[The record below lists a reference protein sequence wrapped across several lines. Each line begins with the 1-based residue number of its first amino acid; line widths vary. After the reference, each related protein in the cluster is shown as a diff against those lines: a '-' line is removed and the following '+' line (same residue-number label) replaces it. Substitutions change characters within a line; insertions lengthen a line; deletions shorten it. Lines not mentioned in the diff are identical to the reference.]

1 MINSAPPDFLT
12 PDMAR
17 FSVRVAD
24 WFEKLRDNICG
35 AFETIESEAQDS
47 PLSDQPSGN
56 FQRKNW
62 TRGGGGGG
70 QISVMRGRVFE
81 KVGVNI
87 SVVHGQFAEDFRAQI
102 PGAADDGQFWA
113 GGISLVA
120 HPQNPFVPAAHM
132 NTRFVIT
139 SKAWFGGGGDLTP
152 LKPAP
157 KQANTFHADLKAC
170 CERHDSDYYP
180 KFKQWCDDYFYLKHR
195 DEPRGA
201 GGIFYAYLD
210 SGDREADFS
219 FTRDVGNSF
228 AVSYANIVRR
238 TMNKHFT
245 EEDRHYQLVRR
256 GRYVEFNLLYDR
268 GTSFGLKTGGNIEA
282 ILMSLPP
289 EVRWP

>member
-1 MINSAPPDFLT
+1 MINRAPPDFLT
-12 PDMAR
+12 PDMAD

-24 WFEKLRDNICG
+24 WFEKLRDNICDQ
-35 AFETIESEAQDS
+35 FETIESEAEDS
-47 PLSDQPSGN
+47 PLSNQPSGH

-62 TRGGGGGG
+62 TRDGGGGG
-70 QISVMRGRVFE
+70 QISVMHGRVFE

-102 PGAADDGQFWA
+102 PGATDDGQFWA

-170 CERHDSDYYP
+170 CERHDPDYYP
-180 KFKQWCDDYFYLKHR
+180 KYKQWCDDYFYLKHR

-201 GGIFYAYLD
+201 GGIFYDYLD

-219 FTRDVGNSF
+219 FTRDVGSSF
-228 AVSYANIVRR
+228 AGSYVNIVRE

-245 EEDRHYQLVRR
+245 AEDRHFQLVRR

>member
-1 MINSAPPDFLT
+1 MINRAPPDFLT
-12 PDMAR
+12 PDMAD

-35 AFETIESEAQDS
+35 QFETIESDAEDS
-47 PLSDQPSGN
+47 PLSTKPSGH
-56 FQRKNW
+56 FERKNW
-62 TRGGGGGG
+62 TRDGGGGG
-70 QISVMRGRVFE
+70 QISVMHGRVFE

-102 PGAADDGQFWA
+102 PGATDDGQFWA

-170 CERHDSDYYP
+170 CERHDPDYYP
-180 KFKQWCDDYFYLKHR
+180 KYKQWCDDYFYLKHR

-201 GGIFYAYLD
+201 GGIFYDYLD

-219 FTRDVGNSF
+219 FTRDVGSSF
-228 AVSYANIVRR
+228 AGSYVNIVRE

-245 EEDRHYQLVRR
+245 AEDRHFQLVRR

>member
-1 MINSAPPDFLT
+1 MINRAPPDFLT
-12 PDMAR
+12 PDMAGL
-17 FSVRVAD
+17 SVRVAD

-35 AFETIESEAQDS
+35 AFEIIESDAEDS
-47 PLSDQPSGN
+47 PLSTKPSGH
-56 FQRKNW
+56 FERKNW
-62 TRGGGGGG
+62 TRDGGGGG
-70 QISVMRGRVFE
+70 QISVMHGRVFE

-102 PGAADDGQFWA
+102 PGATDDGQFWA

-170 CERHDSDYYP
+170 CDRHDSDYYP
-180 KFKQWCDDYFYLKHR
+180 KYKQWCDDYFYLKHR

-201 GGIFYAYLD
+201 GGIFYDYLD

-219 FTRDVGNSF
+219 FTRDVGSSF
-228 AVSYANIVRR
+228 AGSYVNIVRE

-245 EEDRHYQLVRR
+245 AEDRHFQLVRR

>member
-1 MINSAPPDFLT
+1 MINRAPPDFLT
-12 PDMAR
+12 PDMAD

-24 WFEKLRDNICG
+24 WFEKLRDNICDQL
-35 AFETIESEAQDS
+35 ETIESNAEDS
-47 PLSDQPSGN
+47 PLSDQLSGH
-56 FQRKNW
+56 FERKNW
-62 TRGGGGGG
+62 TRDGGGGG
-70 QISVMRGRVFE
+70 QISVMHGRVFE

-102 PGAADDGQFWA
+102 PGATDDGQFWA

-139 SKAWFGGGGDLTP
+139 SEAWFGGGGDLTP

-170 CERHDSDYYP
+170 CERHDPDYYP
-180 KFKQWCDDYFYLKHR
+180 KYKQWCDDYFYLKHR

-201 GGIFYAYLD
+201 GGIFYDYLD

-219 FTRDVGNSF
+219 FTRDVGSSF
-228 AVSYANIVRR
+228 AGSYVNIVRE

-245 EEDRHYQLVRR
+245 AEDRHFQLVRR

-282 ILMSLPP
+282 IMMSLPP